1 MAKIYRIW
9 PLVSAFCAITS
20 MAYGATESN
29 LPETSSNNFLQ
40 KFEVGGRI
48 NLDADHFEGIYR
60 QDNKN
65 VTQREAELRRA
76 RLFIKFSL
84 DDNWSS
90 KLQIAI
96 NENDDKYQL
105 KDAYIRYKGFDF
117 ADIKIGQIKEPF
129 GLENATSS
137 ASATFIER
145 SPASSFALGR
155 SKGINFANSAR
166 NYSWNLGAYKVEENS
181 NIKADGDNAYT
192 ARATFSPINQDN
204 NYHHYGLTYSKR
216 KLLGAEYELKSNGG
230 INSAFNF
237 LDTRNIASNSIEQSG
252 IEGAWGRGALSF
264 QTEYQHLKINAVDSE
279 EDASYQAHYAQL
291 SYFLTQDHRPYKKG
305 RFASVKPL
313 SSSGAWELALRYG
326 TLQSIN
332 IGNSDK
338 NATIEVVSSTLGINY
353 YLNRRIKIMLNAT
366 DSDTTGIVEEG
377 EASTGKS
384 LSMRIQLRL

>member
-1 MAKIYRIW
+1 MAKIYGRW
-9 PLVSAFCAITS
+9 PLIAAFFAISS
-20 MAYGATESN
+20 MAYSAGDTQLTVTSPSN
-29 LPETSSNNFLQ
+29 SLQ

-60 QDNKN
+60 QDNQTI
-65 VTQREAELRRA
+65 TQRETELRRA
-76 RLFIKFSL
+76 RLFLKFSL
-84 DDNWSS
+84 NDNWSS

-96 NENDDKYQL
+96 NENDDNYQL
-105 KDAYIRYKGFDF
+105 KDAYIRYKGFGF
-117 ADIKIGQIKEPF
+117 ADIKIGQTKEPF
-129 GLENATSS
+129 GLENVTSS

-155 SKGINFANSAR
+155 SQGINIAQSNR
-166 NYSWNLGAYKVEENS
+166 NYSWSLGAYKVQQNS

-204 NYHHYGLTYSKR
+204 NYHHYGLAYSKR

-279 EDASYQAHYAQL
+279 EDTSYQAHYAQL

-305 RFASVKPL
+305 RFAGVKPL
-313 SSSGAWELALRYG
+313 SSSGAWELALRQG
-326 TLQSIN
+326 ALQSIS
-332 IGNSDK
+332 IGNSDE
-338 NATIEVVSSTLGINY
+338 NTTIKVVSSTLGINY

-377 EASTGKS
+377 ETSTGKA
-384 LSMRIQLRL
+384 LSMRIQLKL